1 MVPFISKICIIL
13 LNADAGYRPLVQEL
27 ILSELF
33 VDQGLELK
41 WMRLN

>member
-1 MVPFISKICIIL
+1 MDPFISKICIIL
-13 LNADAGYRPLVQEL
+13 LNADTGCRSLVQEL
-27 ILSELF
+27 ILSEPF

>member
-1 MVPFISKICIIL
+1 MDPFISKICIIL
-13 LNADAGYRPLVQEL
+13 LNADASCRPLVQDL

-33 VDQGLELK
+33 VGQGLELK